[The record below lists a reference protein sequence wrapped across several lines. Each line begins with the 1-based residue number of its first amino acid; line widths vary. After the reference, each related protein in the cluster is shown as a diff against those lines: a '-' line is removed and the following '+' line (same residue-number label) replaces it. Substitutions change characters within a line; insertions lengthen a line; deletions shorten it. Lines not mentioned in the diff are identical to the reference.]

1 MKLSLKHSN
10 YKLKMHISRLV
21 MEAEMQK
28 KHLEKNKLKKEMKR
42 VGIQLKHSLGLTLYN
57 TLIHQINKAVNIRLK
72 LISLRHNNK
81 LIRSCEQQNKPRKD
95 EQKKINRQIEHNY
108 SRYTLSYE
116 QYEALSL
123 GLDTH
128 IPAKVKK
135 KNAIYTEFEFFYQ
148 SLLKDISNI
157 SENELQ
163 LIKTKLRN
171 TCDKHTKIKAPY
183 KYRKFVKEL
192 SERRDIGILK
202 ADKGRGFVIIN
213 RDKYKEKC
221 LQILNTSQFVKLNS
235 DQTKATEKK
244 YRMSY
249 RNIIKVF
256 TE

>member
-1 MKLSLKHSN
+1 M
-10 YKLKMHISRLV
+10 
-21 MEAEMQK
+21 
-28 KHLEKNKLKKEMKR
+28 
-42 VGIQLKHSLGLTLYN
+42 
-57 TLIHQINKAVNIRLK
+57 
-72 LISLRHNNK
+72 
-81 LIRSCEQQNKPRKD
+81 
-95 EQKKINRQIEHNY
+95 
-108 SRYTLSYE
+108 
-116 QYEALSL
+116 
-123 GLDTH
+123 
-128 IPAKVKK
+128 
-135 KNAIYTEFEFFYQ
+135 
-148 SLLKDISNI
+148 
-157 SENELQ
+157 
-163 LIKTKLRN
+163 LRN
-171 TCDKHTKIKAPY
+171 TCDKYTKIKAPY

>member
-1 MKLSLKHSN
+1 MKTLADIQFIKSWKTENIIPAIAKVKLSLKHSN
-10 YKLKMHISRLV
+10 YKLKMHISRIV

-95 EQKKINRQIEHNY
+95 EQKKINRQIEHNN
-108 SRYTLSYE
+108 SSYTLSDE

-135 KNAIYTEFEFFYQ
+135 KMQ
-148 SLLKDISNI
+148 SIQN
-157 SENELQ
+157 
-163 LIKTKLRN
+163 
-171 TCDKHTKIKAPY
+171 
-183 KYRKFVKEL
+183 
-192 SERRDIGILK
+192 
-202 ADKGRGFVIIN
+202 
-213 RDKYKEKC
+213 
-221 LQILNTSQFVKLNS
+221 LNFS
-235 DQTKATEKK
+235 
-244 YRMSY
+244 
-249 RNIIKVF
+249 IKVY
-256 TE
+256 

>member
-1 MKLSLKHSN
+1 
-10 YKLKMHISRLV
+10 MHISRLV

-28 KHLEKNKLKKEMKR
+28 KHLEKNKLKKVMKR

-116 QYEALSL
+116 QYEALLL

-135 KNAIYTEFEFFYQ
+135 KCN
-148 SLLKDISNI
+148 L
-157 SENELQ
+157 
-163 LIKTKLRN
+163 
-171 TCDKHTKIKAPY
+171 
-183 KYRKFVKEL
+183 YR
-192 SERRDIGILK
+192 I
-202 ADKGRGFVIIN
+202 
-213 RDKYKEKC
+213 
-221 LQILNTSQFVKLNS
+221 
-235 DQTKATEKK
+235 
-244 YRMSY
+244 
-249 RNIIKVF
+249 
-256 TE
+256 

>member
-1 MKLSLKHSN
+1 MSLKHSN

-135 KNAIYTEFEFFYQ
+135 KMQ
-148 SLLKDISNI
+148 SIQN
-157 SENELQ
+157 
-163 LIKTKLRN
+163 
-171 TCDKHTKIKAPY
+171 
-183 KYRKFVKEL
+183 
-192 SERRDIGILK
+192 
-202 ADKGRGFVIIN
+202 
-213 RDKYKEKC
+213 
-221 LQILNTSQFVKLNS
+221 LNFS
-235 DQTKATEKK
+235 
-244 YRMSY
+244 
-249 RNIIKVF
+249 IKVY
-256 TE
+256 